1 MNKYLCKKE
10 KGAGLPMIFTMV
22 FMVVAVLAV
31 IISVMATYARLMTH
45 QQEIDDT
52 LGTAA
57 LGSMIV
63 DKQFMSTEGAAN
75 QTNGN
80 AYVKFDS
87 PDACYARYKDVVYT
101 TVNDYG
107 GKTPFYHNFKFD
119 RFIVYQVDPRKHI
132 VYVTDY
138 NVAGAKTEVTQK
150 LGECKA
156 PNGKIVRKSSVY
168 GKVSFDVKTAM
179 RNSATYHKTRSIYC
193 TSQVTPYVPDDAH

>member
-1 MNKYLCKKE
+1 MNKYLCTKE

-87 PDACYARYKDVVYT
+87 PDACYARYKDVTGT
-101 TVNDYG
+101 T
-107 GKTPFYHNFKFD
+107 K
-119 RFIVYQVDPRKHI
+119 
-132 VYVTDY
+132 
-138 NVAGAKTEVTQK
+138 
-150 LGECKA
+150 
-156 PNGKIVRKSSVY
+156 
-168 GKVSFDVKTAM
+168 
-179 RNSATYHKTRSIYC
+179 
-193 TSQVTPYVPDDAH
+193 